1 MTRELSLEEEVHVQN
16 LSVIPAAIVVYAFIG
31 YLVYLF
37 HNSAP
42 VQLSFLLPY
51 ISACFILA
59 LTAFFLTWDLLY
71 ASRSQQPF
79 ASRIKPFLG
88 KMSVLAGAFA
98 SFGAIYIIAGFALSP
113 IIYDSRLLLLTAIT
127 WSAIWGALVLRSRQ
141 KLDRLSKGRW

>member
-37 HNSAP
+37 HNSTS

-51 ISACFILA
+51 VSACFILA

-71 ASRSQQPF
+71 ACRSQQPF

-88 KMSVLAGAFA
+88 KMSMLASAFV
-98 SFGAIYIIAGFALSP
+98 SFGVIYVTAGFALSP
-113 IIYDSRLLLLTAIT
+113 ILNDTQLLLLTAVT
-127 WSAIWGALVLRSRQ
+127 WSTIWGLLVLHSRKQ
-141 KLDRLSKGRW
+141 LDRLSKGQW